1 MKTNFKISYC
11 CIHEQTQRGVPF
23 HILFTY
29 LVFPSHAFR
38 FPAIEN
44 ITFSVLLIFLRTHTH
59 IKRRTHKLFIRIF
72 FYQRLTKNFSWSFHR
87 LEQWSASY
95 KKIWKINNGHINTQ
109 LPGQT
114 FFKYTRYDKWK
125 VFPSIRKTSIKCL

>member
-1 MKTNFKISYC
+1 MKTILTFFIAVFTNKRNVVSPFISC
-11 CIHEQTQRGVPF
+11 LP
-23 HILFTY
+23 ILFS
-29 LVFPSHAFR
+29 LRMLFDSLPSKILPFPFCLYFYA
-38 FPAIEN
+38 
-44 ITFSVLLIFLRTHTH
+44 HTH

-114 FFKYTRYDKWK
+114 FFNYTRYDKRK